1 RRRPD
6 RSRRRRPRRPRSR
19 GPGMTAQRPAAP
31 NAQQP
36 GLAADVP
43 QTPRSEVSKGE
54 RAIPLFHRCDNAI
67 THPDWRPLEYAIHAW
82 TRAHGGSEL
91 LARVAAET
99 SLAESLGHTALY
111 PAEALGLDAEALQ
124 SLRAQPRHVG
134 TGEGGPPTPFVL
146 DAASRFYF
154 WRNHANERA
163 LATAIQARRRAGHPI
178 AVPEEDVDAL
188 FNADRSDAVQGQRAA
203 VRNVAGR
210 RLFVLTGGPGTGK
223 TTTVLRM
230 LLMLQRH
237 APAPLRVRAAAP
249 TGKAAQRL
257 LQALRTGREALLAT
271 PLPQPWRTH
280 ADCIPQD
287 GAVTLPRLLELH

>member
-1 RRRPD
+1 PGPALHHRRRPLPPPAPGGLRPQPPPGGRLLPLRPRRRPVPPRRHLATPLRRRPD

-134 TGEGGPPTPFVL
+134 TGEGGP
-146 DAASRFYF
+146 
-154 WRNHANERA
+154 
-163 LATAIQARRRAGHPI
+163 
-178 AVPEEDVDAL
+178 
-188 FNADRSDAVQGQRAA
+188 
-203 VRNVAGR
+203 
-210 RLFVLTGGPGTGK
+210 
-223 TTTVLRM
+223 
-230 LLMLQRH
+230 
-237 APAPLRVRAAAP
+237 
-249 TGKAAQRL
+249 
-257 LQALRTGREALLAT
+257 
-271 PLPQPWRTH
+271 
-280 ADCIPQD
+280 
-287 GAVTLPRLLELH
+287 